1 MKPDFD
7 PYDLTPRVIPTEE
20 PAPPPPP
27 KPTIRRVSM
36 GPIFHSRITKSLALI
51 LGVILAALI
60 GYISVDYYYAKK
72 NAVPITSI
80 SSQSITQK
88 QPSSSTPV
96 TTQATPAPATTTP
109 SQPTATPAPATTVD
123 KVYCGVSGMPEGI
136 CAIITSIRKDGLT
149 NNSYV
154 TADTSKVPKGT
165 KTEIDEKS
173 WAQGAPEIGNFKFTV
188 SLSGQKKSGI
198 AYTQLINGTWKVI
211 SYTLD
216 Q

>member
-1 MKPDFD
+1 
-7 PYDLTPRVIPTEE
+7 
-20 PAPPPPP
+20 
-27 KPTIRRVSM
+27 
-36 GPIFHSRITKSLALI
+36 
-51 LGVILAALI
+51 
-60 GYISVDYYYAKK
+60 
-72 NAVPITSI
+72 
-80 SSQSITQK
+80 
-88 QPSSSTPV
+88 
-96 TTQATPAPATTTP
+96 
-109 SQPTATPAPATTVD
+109 
-123 KVYCGVSGMPEGI
+123 MPEGI

>member
-27 KPTIRRVSM
+27 KPTIRRISM
-36 GPIFHSRITKSLALI
+36 GPIFHSRITKVLAMV

-60 GYISVDYYYAKK
+60 GYTVESYVITKKQAQISTTAT
-72 NAVPITSI
+72 NAPVA
-80 SSQSITQK
+80 QK
-88 QPSSSTPV
+88 QTSTPV
-96 TTQATPAPATTTP
+96 SNAPSSTQTTLETKEPVVQSTTT
-109 SQPTATPAPATTVD
+109 STTS
-123 KVYCGVSGMPEGI
+123 KIYCGVSGMPEGV
-136 CAIITSIRKDGLT
+136 CTMMTSLQNDGLA

-165 KTEIDEKS
+165 KTEIDESS
-173 WAQGAPEIGNFKFTV
+173 WTQGAPELGNFKFTV
-188 SLSGQKKSGI
+188 SLSGQKKSGV

-211 SYTLD
+211 SYTLN